1 MKKNANIKKE
11 LTRSIISELREQL
24 EHLEGVY
31 LFGSRQR
38 GDSREGSDWDF
49 AFLSRE
55 EHTEEINWNIKS
67 AIETKFDVNIDLID
81 LYKSNTILQIEVIKS
96 GEPVY
101 VGDIHKIR
109 EFEFLTLSYY
119 QKLNEERAEILED
132 IKKRGSVYG

>member
-1 MKKNANIKKE
+1 LKKNVHIKKE

-38 GDSREGSDWDF
+38 GDSGEGSDWDF

-55 EHTEEINWNIKS
+55 EYTEEIIWNIKS
-67 AIETKFDVNIDLID
+67 AIEAKYDVNIDLID

-109 EFEFLTLSYY
+109 EFEFLALSYY

-132 IKKRGSVYG
+132 IKKRGNIYG